1 MNDDLTALTEFTG
14 VARLFPL
21 PGLVFFPHAVQ
32 PLHIFEARYRQL
44 AADILSEDRLIAP
57 VLLRPGWEENYDD
70 RPAVHPVACLGRV
83 IADQLLPDGR
93 YNLVLRGLA
102 RVRIREE
109 LDTGKLYRVDRTE
122 GLRDCVTGDLD
133 ELMTLRRAL
142 ADLMLPRVTAG
153 PVREQ
158 LRGLFKGELPL
169 GQLCD
174 VLAFALPLPTEA
186 KQELLEVLGVTDRAR
201 QLMEAFR
208 GIVEGVHP
216 AGAGGKRFPPD
227 FSAN

>member
-1 MNDDLTALTEFTG
+1 
-14 VARLFPL
+14 
-21 PGLVFFPHAVQ
+21 
-32 PLHIFEARYRQL
+32 L
-44 AADILSEDRLIAP
+44 AAEILAGDRLITP

-70 RPAVHPVACLGRV
+70 RPAVHSVACLGRV

-109 LDTGKLYRVDRTE
+109 LDTEKLYRVARTE
-122 GLRDCVTGDLD
+122 VLRDCATADVD
-133 ELMTLRRAL
+133 ELMTLRTAL

-158 LRGLFKGELPL
+158 LRDLFKGELPL

-174 VLAFALPLPTEA
+174 VLAFALPLPPEA
-186 KQELLEVLGVTDRAR
+186 KQELLETVRVTDRAR

-208 GIVEGVHP
+208 GVVEGAHP
-216 AGAGGKRFPPD
+216 AGAGAKRFPPD

>member
-1 MNDDLTALTEFTG
+1 MNDDMTALTEFTG

-32 PLHIFEARYRQL
+32 PLHIFEPRYRQL
-44 AADILSEDRLIAP
+44 AADVLAEDRLIAP

-109 LDTGKLYRVDRTE
+109 LETGKQYRVARTE
-122 GLRDCVTGDLD
+122 VLRDCTTGDVD
-133 ELMTLRRAL
+133 ELMTLRTAL

-158 LRGLFKGELPL
+158 LRELFKGELPL

-186 KQELLEVLGVTDRAR
+186 KQELLEILGVTDRAR

-208 GIVEGVHP
+208 AVVD
-216 AGAGGKRFPPD
+216 GAKPVGSAGKRFPPD